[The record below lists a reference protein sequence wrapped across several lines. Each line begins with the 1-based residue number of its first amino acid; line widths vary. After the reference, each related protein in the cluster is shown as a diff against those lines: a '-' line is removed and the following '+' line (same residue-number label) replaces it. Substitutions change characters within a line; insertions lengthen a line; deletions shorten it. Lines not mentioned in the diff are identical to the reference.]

1 MLPLRKA
8 YPLIAATGIVI
19 AAIAFAVAQIDTT
32 AWLDLT
38 IGASLALDTA
48 MSLEIALASAG
59 LAGLALVAGLRA
71 AGAPV
76 GGWPERLM
84 LGWAAATSLLAALPA
99 GAPPYLTGALSGVAF
114 LTLAAATALLVP
126 LLRADDRWEGVA
138 RPLEWLAL
146 AQGLGL
152 VALTYV
158 GLPGHQAVIG
168 LVERLLLGAEVAVA
182 GLLAVRLLQLT
193 WAESAA
199 RLVKRGGVTLIGRY

>member
-48 MSLEIALASAG
+48 MSLELALASAG

-71 AGAPV
+71 TGAPV

-84 LGWAAATSLLAALPA
+84 FGWAAATCLLAALPA
-99 GAPPYLTGALSGVAF
+99 ETPPYVAGALSGVAF

-126 LLRADDRWEGVA
+126 LLRADARWEGVA

-158 GLPGHQAVIG
+158 ALPGHQVMIG
-168 LVERLLLGAEVAVA
+168 LMERLLLGAEVAVA

-199 RLVKRGGVTLIGRY
+199 RVFKRGGVTLIGRY

>member
-8 YPLIAATGIVI
+8 YSLIAATGLVI
-19 AAIAFAVAQIDTT
+19 AMIAYAVAQIDTT
-32 AWLDLT
+32 AWLDRT
-38 IGASLALDTA
+38 IEASLALDSA
-48 MSLEIALASAG
+48 LSLEIALASAG

-71 AGAPV
+71 AGAPIV
-76 GGWPERLM
+76 GWPERLM
-84 LGWAAATSLLAALPA
+84 LGWAAAVSLLAALPA
-99 GAPPYLTGALSGVAF
+99 GAPRFVAGALSGAAF

-126 LLRADDRWEGVA
+126 LLRADARWEGVA
-138 RPLEWLAL
+138 RPMEWLAL

-152 VALTYV
+152 AAITYV
-158 GLPGHQAVIG
+158 ALPGHQVMIG

-193 WAESAA
+193 WAGPAA